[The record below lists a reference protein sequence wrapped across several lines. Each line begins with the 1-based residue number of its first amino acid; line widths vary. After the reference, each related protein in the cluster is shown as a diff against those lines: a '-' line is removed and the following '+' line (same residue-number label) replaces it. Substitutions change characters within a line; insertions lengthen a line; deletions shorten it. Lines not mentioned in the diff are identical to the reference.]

1 MNMQARNTGRY
12 HIIGIGGI
20 GMSAIAEIMEACGYD
35 VQGSDQNESAN
46 VERLRAKN
54 MRVFVGH
61 DVSHI
66 EGADTIVISSAVKSG
81 NPEYDAARARG
92 LNILSRAD
100 MLAELVSRF
109 KTISITGTH
118 GKTTTTSLVAH
129 LLEHA
134 DVDPTVINGGII
146 NDWGSNARIGKGE
159 WMVVEADESDGTFIR
174 LPSRI
179 GVVTNIDPEHLDY
192 YGSIDALHEA
202 FRKFF
207 AGFEDG
213 GLVVAGTDHPVV
225 RQMISEIAPSG
236 KPRILTYGQND
247 DADLRL
253 QNWTPSGYGSQFNVR
268 TSANVAG
275 GPETMVELRLSIP
288 GRYNAMNA
296 LASIAV
302 AKELGLDNEDIRSG
316 LAKFAGVGRRFMK
329 TGVWNGIEF
338 YDDYAHH
345 PVEIA
350 QVLEAAR
357 QTAKR
362 RVIAIVQP
370 HRFSRL
376 KDLLDDFSRCF
387 SEAHSVIVAP
397 VYTAGETPNGINEAT
412 LVQGLKESGH
422 PHVLSVRGEDELAGL
437 ISEISTA
444 GDLVIGLGAG
454 TISQWMNRLPSELA
468 ELPAKLENF
477 A

>member
-1 MNMQARNTGRY
+1 MNTQARKTGRY

-20 GMSAIAEIMEACGYD
+20 GMSAIAEVMQACGYD
-35 VQGSDQNESAN
+35 VQGSDQNKSAN
-46 VERLRAKN
+46 VERLLTKN
-54 MRVFVGH
+54 IRVFVGH
-61 DVSHI
+61 DI
-66 EGADTIVISSAVKSG
+66 ANIADADTIVISSAVKSG

-100 MLAELVSRF
+100 MLAEIVSRF
-109 KTISITGTH
+109 QTISITGTH
-118 GKTTTTSLVAH
+118 GKTTTTSLIAH
-129 LLEHA
+129 LLEIA
-134 DVDPTVINGGII
+134 GVDPTVINGGII
-146 NDWGSNARIGKGE
+146 NDWGSNARIGKGD

-192 YGSIDALHEA
+192 YGSVDALHEA

-225 RQMISEIAPSG
+225 RQMISEIAPTE
-236 KPRILTYGQND
+236 KLRILTYGQNA
-247 DADLRL
+247 DADILL
-253 QNWTPSGYGSQFNVR
+253 QNWTPNGYGTTFNVR
-268 TSANVAG
+268 TSDDVAG
-275 GPETMVELRLSIP
+275 GPETMIDLGLSIP

-296 LASIAV
+296 LAAIAV
-302 AKELGLDNEDIRSG
+302 AKELGLGNDDIRRG
-316 LAKFAGVGRRFMK
+316 LEQFAGVGRRFMK
-329 TGVWNGIEF
+329 TGVWNGIDF

-370 HRFSRL
+370 HRYSRL
-376 KDLLDDFSRCF
+376 KDLLDEFSRCF

-397 VYTAGETPNGINEAT
+397 VYTAGEAPNGIDEAT

-422 PHVLSVRGEDELAGL
+422 PHVLSVGGVDELAGL
-437 ISEISTA
+437 IAEISTA

-454 TISQWMNRLPSELA
+454 TISQWMNQLPSQLE